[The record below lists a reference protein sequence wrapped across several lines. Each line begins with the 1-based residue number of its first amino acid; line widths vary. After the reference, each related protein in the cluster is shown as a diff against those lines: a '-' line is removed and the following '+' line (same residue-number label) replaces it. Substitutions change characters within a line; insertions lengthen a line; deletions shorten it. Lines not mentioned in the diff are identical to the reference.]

1 MSFASSRL
9 ALVKPS
15 ASTWVSQAAKEAKAQ
30 GEDVIDLGL
39 GEPDFDT
46 PDHIKDAAHQA
57 ALRGETKYP
66 PTNGTPEM
74 RQAVLDKLKR
84 ENNLDYALDEV
95 IVLNGAT
102 QVLFNTLM
110 ATLEPGDEVLLSTPY
125 FGRYKDIVLRLG
137 GVPVPLQCPAGAGF
151 RLKPDQLSKAI
162 TPKTR
167 WLLLNQ
173 PSNPSGSVYSDAEIA
188 SLGAML
194 ADHARVL
201 VLSDEIYEQI
211 LFDRRISHS
220 FAALC
225 PHLKDHTLTVKGVSE
240 SNAMA
245 GWRIGYGVG
254 AKALIA
260 AMIKV
265 QSQIRSGAC
274 SIAQAAAFNGSQND
288 VRRFRAAF
296 ERLRNLVVA
305 RVADIPG
312 LTLDP
317 TGGAFYGLIDCDA
330 LIDSPSPDVTPLSS
344 DADVIAYLLKAAG
357 VAVVPGST
365 FDLPHF
371 FRISTA
377 MSEEILTKALDGIAK
392 AVADL
397 KGLSP

>member
-1 MSFASSRL
+1 MSFATSRL

-15 ASTWVSQAAKEAKAQ
+15 ASAWISQAAKEAKAQ

-66 PTNGTPEM
+66 PTNGTLEM
-74 RQAVLDKLKR
+74 RQTILNKLKR

-95 IVLNGAT
+95 IVSNGAT

-137 GVPVPLQCPAGAGF
+137 GVPVPLAGAGF

-162 TPKTR
+162 KPKTR

-194 ADHARVL
+194 ADHDRVL

-220 FAALC
+220 FAALF
-225 PHLKDHTLTVKGVSE
+225 PHLKDRTLTVKGVLE
-240 SNAMA
+240 AYAMA
-245 GWRIGYGVG
+245 GGRIGYGVG
-254 AKALIA
+254 AKAFIA
-260 AMIKV
+260 AMNKV

-274 SIAQAAAFNGSQND
+274 SIAQAAALNGSQND
-288 VRRFRAAF
+288 VCRFRAAF

-317 TGGAFYGLIDCDA
+317 TGGAFYGLIGCDA
-330 LIDSPSPDVTPLSS
+330 LIDSPSPDGTPLSS

-357 VAVVPGST
+357 VAAVPGST
-365 FDLPHF
+365 LDLPHF

-377 MSEEILTKALDGIAK
+377 MPEEVLNKALDGIAK

>member
-1 MSFASSRL
+1 M
-9 ALVKPS
+9 
-15 ASTWVSQAAKEAKAQ
+15 
-30 GEDVIDLGL
+30 IDLGL

-66 PTNGTPEM
+66 PTNGTLEM
-74 RQAVLDKLKR
+74 RQTILNKLKR

-95 IVLNGAT
+95 IVSNGAT

-137 GVPVPLQCPAGAGF
+137 GVPVPLAGAGF
-151 RLKPDQLSKAI
+151 SLKPDQLSKAI
-162 TPKTR
+162 KPKTR

-194 ADHARVL
+194 ADHDRVR

-220 FAALC
+220 FAALF
-225 PHLKDHTLTVKGVSE
+225 PHLKDRTLTVKGVLE
-240 SNAMA
+240 AYAMA
-245 GWRIGYGVG
+245 GGRIGYGVG
-254 AKALIA
+254 AKAFIA
-260 AMIKV
+260 AMNKV

-274 SIAQAAAFNGSQND
+274 SIAQAAALNGSQND
-288 VRRFRAAF
+288 VCRFRAAF

-317 TGGAFYGLIDCDA
+317 TGGAFYGLIGCDA
-330 LIDSPSPDVTPLSS
+330 LIDSPSPDGTPLSS

-357 VAVVPGST
+357 VAAVPGST
-365 FDLPHF
+365 LDLPHF

-377 MSEEILTKALDGIAK
+377 MPEEVLNKALDGIAK

>member
-1 MSFASSRL
+1 MSFATSRL

-15 ASTWVSQAAKEAKAQ
+15 ASAWISQAAKEAKAQ

-66 PTNGTPEM
+66 PTNGTLEM
-74 RQAVLDKLKR
+74 RQTILNKLKR

-95 IVLNGAT
+95 IVSNGAT

-137 GVPVPLQCPAGAGF
+137 GVPVPLAGAGF
-151 RLKPDQLSKAI
+151 SLKPDQLSKAI
-162 TPKTR
+162 KPKTR

-194 ADHARVL
+194 ADHDRVR

-220 FAALC
+220 FAALF
-225 PHLKDHTLTVKGVSE
+225 PHLKDRTLTVKGVLE
-240 SNAMA
+240 AYAMA
-245 GWRIGYGVG
+245 GGRIGYGVG
-254 AKALIA
+254 AKAFIA
-260 AMIKV
+260 AMNKV

-274 SIAQAAAFNGSQND
+274 SIAQAAALNGSQND
-288 VRRFRAAF
+288 VCRFRAAF

-317 TGGAFYGLIDCDA
+317 TGGAFYGLIGCDA
-330 LIDSPSPDVTPLSS
+330 LIDSPSPDGTPLSS

-357 VAVVPGST
+357 VAAVPGST
-365 FDLPHF
+365 LDLPHF

-377 MSEEILTKALDGIAK
+377 MPEEVLNKALDGIAK